1 MERILK
7 NAMVC
12 LVGLATATTT
22 FAQSEITIKGK
33 VKFTE
38 PNFKVQLIERH
49 GREKTVLA
57 EAPVNADNTY
67 SMTVKVDNPKVAELN
82 CANWQTVKVW
92 LQDENL
98 GVDFRGLDT
107 AKIKIKNPPYV
118 YINGGKN
125 NEVMNMLN
133 YDSYRHY
140 QNMIAISQK
149 IYRSKFNDEEEKQNL
164 SMALYGSNDDDYRA
178 RSKYIVEHF
187 GDCNSVIVAIDN
199 LKYEENKDLID
210 QTLACL
216 AQQSATGKEI
226 ADSYL
231 KAQKERMAQEA
242 KMRLGNPAPDF
253 EFMTPD
259 GKKKKLSDFKGK
271 PLILDF
277 WASWCGPCR
286 AETPILKG
294 FYEEYKNKGVEF
306 LSISIDENEE
316 AWHKAHKEDGAQ
328 WPQGRV
334 NDSGKKVMEL
344 YQFGGIPFIILLDK
358 DGNIYRK
365 QLRGKRTQQAIEDV
379 LSGKPVEQPKSAGVS
394 MGAAMM

>member
-1 MERILK
+1 MIRK
-7 NAMVC
+7 AVVC
-12 LVGLATATTT
+12 LVGMATATTS

-38 PNFKVQLIERH
+38 PDFKVQLIERH

-57 EAPVNADNTY
+57 EAPVNSDNTY
-67 SMTVKVDNPKVAELN
+67 SMTVKVDKPKAAELN
-82 CANWQTVKVW
+82 CANWQSVNVW
-92 LQDENL
+92 LEDEDL
-98 GVDFRGLDT
+98 GVNFRGLDT

-125 NEVMNMLN
+125 NELMNLLN
-133 YDSYRHY
+133 YENYRHY

-149 IYRSKFNDEEEKQNL
+149 IYRSKFNDADEKQNL
-164 SMALYGSNDDDYRA
+164 SMELYGSNDDNYRA
-178 RSKYIVEHF
+178 HCKYLVEHY
-187 GDCNSVIVAIDN
+187 GDRNSVLVAIN
-199 LKYEENKDLID
+199 GLKYDTEKELID
-210 QTLACL
+210 RTLANL
-216 AQQSATGKEI
+216 SQQSAAGKEL
-226 ADSYL
+226 ADNYL
-231 KAQKERMAQEA
+231 KAQQERIAQEA

-286 AETPILKG
+286 AETPILKE
-294 FYEEYKNKGVEF
+294 YYDEYKDKGIEF

-344 YQFGGIPFIILLDK
+344 YQFGGIPFIIILDK

-365 QLRGKRTQQAIEDV
+365 QLRGKKTQQAIEDV
-379 LSGKPVEQPKSAGVS
+379 LSGKPVEQPKAIGGVS